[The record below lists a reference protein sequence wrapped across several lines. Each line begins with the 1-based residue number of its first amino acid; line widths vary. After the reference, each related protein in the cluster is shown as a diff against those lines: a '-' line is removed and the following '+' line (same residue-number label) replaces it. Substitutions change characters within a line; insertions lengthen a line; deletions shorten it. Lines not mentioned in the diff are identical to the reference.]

1 MSKPYVV
8 CHMLTSLNGKIDG
21 TYMGDPACAAAG
33 KAYGELR
40 KVFDCQATLYGTTTM
55 EGSYSD
61 GRAGALPACGT
72 DWGRED
78 FIAPSEVQ
86 NFIVSLDPQGV
97 LGFSSCYIEKKNRP
111 KAHVIE
117 VLTEQVPNDYLGYL
131 RNLEISYVFAG
142 ETVIDCKLLLQK
154 LSDLFHIQRLM
165 VAGGGITNWS
175 FVQENLLDELSVLV
189 APVADGST
197 GTATIF
203 EKADFFPPRSPAEFS
218 LKKVEVLEKDT
229 LWLRYT
235 TIK

>member
-21 TYMGDPACAAAG
+21 AYMGDPACAAAG
-33 KAYGELR
+33 KAYGEFR

-78 FIAPSEVQ
+78 YIAPSEVQ

-131 RNLEISYVFAG
+131 RNLGISYVFAG

-203 EKADFFPPRSPAEFS
+203 EKADFFPPRSPAAFS

-235 TIK
+235 AIK